1 MEAVT
6 IKDIGSVLGHIF
18 GAASKSES
26 VDEALAKSATTPDP
40 AKDREDAVI
49 ANFDAG
55 VNRMDDQRQP

>member
-1 MEAVT
+1 VT

-18 GAASKSES
+18 GAASKGAS

-40 AKDREDAVI
+40 AKDREDAAI

>member
-18 GAASKSES
+18 GAASKGAS

-49 ANFDAG
+49 ANFDAASD
-55 VNRMDDQRQP
+55 RMDDERQP